1 MAARSLGNERLSE
14 PDVMADSGCRL
25 AQRGGFHGG
34 DSLPILKGTPGRPR
48 RLHDE
53 EDSVPLSEH
62 EQRMLEQ
69 MERALYAE
77 DPKFA
82 TALEGSGL
90 RTYTRRRVYQAV
102 AGFLVGIALLMAGMV
117 AQQIWVSVVGF
128 LVMLGCAVLAVT
140 GWRKAPKPGEQPAAG
155 ATPGAPH
162 ARRQGRQRRSM
173 MHRIEERWQRRR
185 DEQQGGQ

>member
-1 MAARSLGNERLSE
+1 M
-14 PDVMADSGCRL
+14 
-25 AQRGGFHGG
+25 
-34 DSLPILKGTPGRPR
+34 
-48 RLHDE
+48 
-53 EDSVPLSEH
+53 PLSEH

-117 AQQIWVSVVGF
+117 SQLVWVSVVGF

-140 GWRKAPKPGEQPAAG
+140 GWRKAPKPGEQQALG
-155 ATPGAPH
+155 DVTGAPRSH
-162 ARRQGRQRRSM
+162 PRQSRQRRSVM
-173 MHRIEERWQRRR
+173 DRIEQRWQRRR
-185 DEQQGGQ
+185 DEQGH

>member
-1 MAARSLGNERLSE
+1 M
-14 PDVMADSGCRL
+14 
-25 AQRGGFHGG
+25 
-34 DSLPILKGTPGRPR
+34 
-48 RLHDE
+48 
-53 EDSVPLSEH
+53 PLSEH

-117 AQQIWVSVVGF
+117 AQQIWISVVGF

-140 GWRKAPKPGEQPAAG
+140 GWRKAPKPGEQQANG
-155 ATPGAPH
+155 GHGT
-162 ARRQGRQRRSM
+162 RRQHHQRRSVM
-173 MHRIEERWQRRR
+173 DRIEQRWQRRR
-185 DEQQGGQ
+185 DEQQGQ

>member
-1 MAARSLGNERLSE
+1 M
-14 PDVMADSGCRL
+14 
-25 AQRGGFHGG
+25 
-34 DSLPILKGTPGRPR
+34 
-48 RLHDE
+48 
-53 EDSVPLSEH
+53 PLSEH

-82 TALEGSGL
+82 TALEGSRL

-102 AGFLVGIALLMAGMV
+102 VGFLVGIALLMAGMV

-155 ATPGAPH
+155 TAESGQPTG
-162 ARRQGRQRRSM
+162 RQSKQRRSM
-173 MHRIEERWQRRR
+173 MNRIEQRWQQRR
-185 DEQQGGQ
+185 DEQGQ

>member
-1 MAARSLGNERLSE
+1 M
-14 PDVMADSGCRL
+14 
-25 AQRGGFHGG
+25 
-34 DSLPILKGTPGRPR
+34 
-48 RLHDE
+48 
-53 EDSVPLSEH
+53 PLSEH

-117 AQQIWVSVVGF
+117 AKQVWLSVVGF

-140 GWRKAPKPGEQPAAG
+140 GWRKAPKPGEQPSG
-155 ATPGAPH
+155 GQQ
-162 ARRQGRQRRSM
+162 ARRQPRQKRSVM
-173 MHRIEERWQRRR
+173 DRIEQRWQRRR
-185 DEQQGGQ
+185 DEQGGH

>member
-1 MAARSLGNERLSE
+1 M
-14 PDVMADSGCRL
+14 
-25 AQRGGFHGG
+25 
-34 DSLPILKGTPGRPR
+34 
-48 RLHDE
+48 
-53 EDSVPLSEH
+53 PLSEH

-90 RTYTRRRVYQAV
+90 RTYTRKRVYQAV

-117 AQQIWVSVVGF
+117 AQQIWISVVGF

-140 GWRKAPKPGEQPAAG
+140 GWRKAPKPGEQQPAAAG
-155 ATPGAPH
+155 GGDSG
-162 ARRQGRQRRSM
+162 ARRRPRQRRSM
-173 MHRIEERWQRRR
+173 MNRIEQRWQRRR
-185 DEQQGGQ
+185 DEQGQ

>member
-1 MAARSLGNERLSE
+1 M
-14 PDVMADSGCRL
+14 
-25 AQRGGFHGG
+25 
-34 DSLPILKGTPGRPR
+34 
-48 RLHDE
+48 
-53 EDSVPLSEH
+53 PLSEH

-117 AQQIWVSVVGF
+117 AQQIWISVVGF

-155 ATPGAPH
+155 VPGAPQ
-162 ARRQGRQRRSM
+162 ARRRNRPRGSM
-173 MHRIEERWQRRR
+173 MDRIEQRWQRRR
-185 DEQQGGQ
+185 DEQQGH

>member
-1 MAARSLGNERLSE
+1 M
-14 PDVMADSGCRL
+14 
-25 AQRGGFHGG
+25 
-34 DSLPILKGTPGRPR
+34 
-48 RLHDE
+48 
-53 EDSVPLSEH
+53 PLSEH

-117 AQQIWVSVVGF
+117 AQQIWISVVGF

-140 GWRKAPKPGEQPAAG
+140 GWRKAPKPGEQQSAAGSGGAAG
-155 ATPGAPH
+155 AP
-162 ARRQGRQRRSM
+162 ARRQARQRRSM
-173 MHRIEERWQRRR
+173 MNRIEDRWQRRR
-185 DEQQGGQ
+185 DEQQGH

>member
-1 MAARSLGNERLSE
+1 M
-14 PDVMADSGCRL
+14 
-25 AQRGGFHGG
+25 
-34 DSLPILKGTPGRPR
+34 
-48 RLHDE
+48 
-53 EDSVPLSEH
+53 PLSEH

-117 AQQIWVSVVGF
+117 AQQVWLSVVGF

-155 ATPGAPH
+155 ATGPQTG
-162 ARRQGRQRRSM
+162 RQGRQKRSM
-173 MHRIEERWQRRR
+173 MDRIDERWQRRR

>member
-1 MAARSLGNERLSE
+1 M
-14 PDVMADSGCRL
+14 
-25 AQRGGFHGG
+25 
-34 DSLPILKGTPGRPR
+34 
-48 RLHDE
+48 
-53 EDSVPLSEH
+53 PLSEH

-117 AQQIWVSVVGF
+117 AQQIWISVVGF

-140 GWRKAPKPGEQPAAG
+140 GWRKAPKPGEQQATTGGAEAG
-155 ATPGAPH
+155 
-162 ARRQGRQRRSM
+162 GRQTRRRRSVM
-173 MHRIEERWQRRR
+173 NRIEERWQRRR
-185 DEQQGGQ
+185 DEQQGGGH

>member
-1 MAARSLGNERLSE
+1 M
-14 PDVMADSGCRL
+14 
-25 AQRGGFHGG
+25 
-34 DSLPILKGTPGRPR
+34 
-48 RLHDE
+48 
-53 EDSVPLSEH
+53 PLSEH

-90 RTYTRRRVYQAV
+90 RRYTRRRVYQAV

-117 AQQIWVSVVGF
+117 AQQIWISVVGF

-140 GWRKAPKPGEQPAAG
+140 GWRKAPKPGEQQPAG
-155 ATPGAPH
+155 SGGGGE
-162 ARRQGRQRRSM
+162 RRHPRQRRSM
-173 MHRIEERWQRRR
+173 MNRIEQRWQRRR
-185 DEQQGGQ
+185 DEQGQ

>member
-1 MAARSLGNERLSE
+1 
-14 PDVMADSGCRL
+14 
-25 AQRGGFHGG
+25 
-34 DSLPILKGTPGRPR
+34 
-48 RLHDE
+48 
-53 EDSVPLSEH
+53 
-62 EQRMLEQ
+62 MLEQ

-117 AQQIWVSVVGF
+117 AQQVWLSVVGF

-140 GWRKAPKPGEQPAAG
+140 GWRKAPKPGEQAAG
-155 ATPGAPH
+155 AAGAAPR
-162 ARRQGRQRRSM
+162 AGRQGRARRSM
-173 MHRIEERWQRRR
+173 MDRIEERWQRRR
-185 DEQQGGQ
+185 DEQGGH

>member
-1 MAARSLGNERLSE
+1 M
-14 PDVMADSGCRL
+14 
-25 AQRGGFHGG
+25 
-34 DSLPILKGTPGRPR
+34 
-48 RLHDE
+48 
-53 EDSVPLSEH
+53 PLSEH

-102 AGFLVGIALLMAGMV
+102 VGFLVGIALLMAGMV
-117 AQQIWVSVVGF
+117 AQQIWISVVGF

-140 GWRKAPKPGEQPAAG
+140 GWRKAPKPGEQAQQQAG
-155 ATPGAPH
+155 
-162 ARRQGRQRRSM
+162 RGRQVRARRSM
-173 MHRIEERWQRRR
+173 MDRIEARWQRRR
-185 DEQQGGQ
+185 DEQQGGGH

>member
-1 MAARSLGNERLSE
+1 M
-14 PDVMADSGCRL
+14 
-25 AQRGGFHGG
+25 
-34 DSLPILKGTPGRPR
+34 
-48 RLHDE
+48 
-53 EDSVPLSEH
+53 PLSEH

-102 AGFLVGIALLMAGMV
+102 AGFLVGIALLMTGMV
-117 AQQIWVSVVGF
+117 APNLLWISVVGF

-140 GWRKAPKPGEQPAAG
+140 GWRKAPKPGEQAA
-155 ATPGAPH
+155 PGA
-162 ARRQGRQRRSM
+162 ARGGQGRQRRSVM
-173 MHRIEERWQRRR
+173 NRIEDRWQRRR
-185 DEQQGGQ
+185 DEQGQ

>member
-1 MAARSLGNERLSE
+1 M
-14 PDVMADSGCRL
+14 
-25 AQRGGFHGG
+25 
-34 DSLPILKGTPGRPR
+34 
-48 RLHDE
+48 
-53 EDSVPLSEH
+53 PLSEH

-102 AGFLVGIALLMAGMV
+102 VGFLVGIALLMAGMV

-140 GWRKAPKPGEQPAAG
+140 GWRKAPKPGEQGTPPGVG
-155 ATPGAPH
+155 ARGGQA
-162 ARRQGRQRRSM
+162 RQRRSM
-173 MHRIEERWQRRR
+173 MDRIEQRWQRRR
-185 DEQQGGQ
+185 DEQGH

>member
-1 MAARSLGNERLSE
+1 M
-14 PDVMADSGCRL
+14 
-25 AQRGGFHGG
+25 
-34 DSLPILKGTPGRPR
+34 
-48 RLHDE
+48 
-53 EDSVPLSEH
+53 PLSEH

-117 AQQIWVSVVGF
+117 AQQIWISVVGF

-140 GWRKAPKPGEQPAAG
+140 GWRKAPKPGERGAQP
-155 ATPGAPH
+155 
-162 ARRQGRQRRSM
+162 ARRQVRQRHSM
-173 MHRIEERWQRRR
+173 MDRIEQRWQRRR
-185 DEQQGGQ
+185 DEQGH

>member
-1 MAARSLGNERLSE
+1 M
-14 PDVMADSGCRL
+14 
-25 AQRGGFHGG
+25 
-34 DSLPILKGTPGRPR
+34 
-48 RLHDE
+48 
-53 EDSVPLSEH
+53 PLSEH

-102 AGFLVGIALLMAGMV
+102 VGFLVGIALLMTGVV
-117 AQQIWVSVVGF
+117 APQFWIISVVGF

-140 GWRKAPKPGEQPAAG
+140 GWRKAPKPGEQQ
-155 ATPGAPH
+155 
-162 ARRQGRQRRSM
+162 ARGRQSGGRTRHSM
-173 MHRIEERWQRRR
+173 MDRIEARWQRRR
-185 DEQQGGQ
+185 DEQQGGGH

>member
-1 MAARSLGNERLSE
+1 M
-14 PDVMADSGCRL
+14 
-25 AQRGGFHGG
+25 
-34 DSLPILKGTPGRPR
+34 
-48 RLHDE
+48 
-53 EDSVPLSEH
+53 PLSEH

-117 AQQIWVSVVGF
+117 AQQIWISVVGF

-140 GWRKAPKPGEQPAAG
+140 GWRKAPKPGEQQAG
-155 ATPGAPH
+155 AGAGGGAGAA
-162 ARRQGRQRRSM
+162 ARRQSRQRRSM
-173 MHRIEERWQRRR
+173 MNRIEDRWQRRR
-185 DEQQGGQ
+185 DEQQGH

>member
-1 MAARSLGNERLSE
+1 
-14 PDVMADSGCRL
+14 
-25 AQRGGFHGG
+25 
-34 DSLPILKGTPGRPR
+34 
-48 RLHDE
+48 
-53 EDSVPLSEH
+53 
-62 EQRMLEQ
+62 MLEQ

-117 AQQIWVSVVGF
+117 AVQIWLSVVGF

-140 GWRKAPKPGEQPAAG
+140 GWRKAPKPGEQT
-155 ATPGAPH
+155 ATPGAS
-162 ARRQGRQRRSM
+162 AGRRQARQRRSM
-173 MHRIEERWQRRR
+173 MDRIEQRWQRRR
-185 DEQQGGQ
+185 DEQGQ

>member
-1 MAARSLGNERLSE
+1 M
-14 PDVMADSGCRL
+14 
-25 AQRGGFHGG
+25 
-34 DSLPILKGTPGRPR
+34 
-48 RLHDE
+48 
-53 EDSVPLSEH
+53 PLSEH

-102 AGFLVGIALLMAGMV
+102 AGFLVGIALLMVGV
-117 AQQIWVSVVGF
+117 AVQQIWVSVVGF

-140 GWRKAPKPGEQPAAG
+140 GWRKAPKPGERRERGAGEGGAA
-155 ATPGAPH
+155 PG
-162 ARRQGRQRRSM
+162 RRQGRQRRSM
-173 MHRIEERWQRRR
+173 MDRIEERWQRRR
-185 DEQQGGQ
+185 DEQGH

>member
-1 MAARSLGNERLSE
+1 M
-14 PDVMADSGCRL
+14 
-25 AQRGGFHGG
+25 
-34 DSLPILKGTPGRPR
+34 
-48 RLHDE
+48 
-53 EDSVPLSEH
+53 PLSEH

-155 ATPGAPH
+155 APGAPQ
-162 ARRQGRQRRSM
+162 ARRQGRQKRSM
-173 MHRIEERWQRRR
+173 MDRIEQRWQRRR
-185 DEQQGGQ
+185 DEQGGQ

>member
-1 MAARSLGNERLSE
+1 
-14 PDVMADSGCRL
+14 
-25 AQRGGFHGG
+25 
-34 DSLPILKGTPGRPR
+34 
-48 RLHDE
+48 
-53 EDSVPLSEH
+53 
-62 EQRMLEQ
+62 MLEQ

-140 GWRKAPKPGEQPAAG
+140 GWRKAPKPGEQPAG
-155 ATPGAPH
+155 TSH
-162 ARRQGRQRRSM
+162 ARRQGRPKRSM
-173 MHRIEERWQRRR
+173 MDRIEQRWQRRR
-185 DEQQGGQ
+185 DEQGH

>member
-1 MAARSLGNERLSE
+1 M
-14 PDVMADSGCRL
+14 
-25 AQRGGFHGG
+25 
-34 DSLPILKGTPGRPR
+34 
-48 RLHDE
+48 
-53 EDSVPLSEH
+53 PLSEH

-117 AQQIWVSVVGF
+117 AQQIWISVVGF

-140 GWRKAPKPGEQPAAG
+140 GWRKAPKPGEQQQQSG
-155 ATPGAPH
+155 SGTRGGGS
-162 ARRQGRQRRSM
+162 ARRQSRQRRSVM
-173 MHRIEERWQRRR
+173 DRIEQRWQRRR
-185 DEQQGGQ
+185 DEQGH

>member
-1 MAARSLGNERLSE
+1 M
-14 PDVMADSGCRL
+14 
-25 AQRGGFHGG
+25 
-34 DSLPILKGTPGRPR
+34 
-48 RLHDE
+48 
-53 EDSVPLSEH
+53 PLSEH

-155 ATPGAPH
+155 TPTPPGSAP
-162 ARRQGRQRRSM
+162 ARRQTRQRRSM
-173 MHRIEERWQRRR
+173 MDRIEQRWQRRR
-185 DEQQGGQ
+185 DDQGQ

>member
-1 MAARSLGNERLSE
+1 M
-14 PDVMADSGCRL
+14 
-25 AQRGGFHGG
+25 
-34 DSLPILKGTPGRPR
+34 
-48 RLHDE
+48 
-53 EDSVPLSEH
+53 PLSEH

-117 AQQIWVSVVGF
+117 AQQIWISVVGF

-140 GWRKAPKPGEQPAAG
+140 GWRKAPKPGEQQPAAAGGGDGG
-155 ATPGAPH
+155 A
-162 ARRQGRQRRSM
+162 ARRPRQRRSM
-173 MHRIEERWQRRR
+173 MNRIEQRWQRRR
-185 DEQQGGQ
+185 DEQGQ

>member
-1 MAARSLGNERLSE
+1 M
-14 PDVMADSGCRL
+14 
-25 AQRGGFHGG
+25 
-34 DSLPILKGTPGRPR
+34 
-48 RLHDE
+48 
-53 EDSVPLSEH
+53 PLSEH

-117 AQQIWVSVVGF
+117 AQQVWLSVVGF

-140 GWRKAPKPGEQPAAG
+140 GWRKAPKPGEQQQAAG
-155 ATPGAPH
+155 GGPQAV
-162 ARRQGRQRRSM
+162 RRQGRQKRSM
-173 MHRIEERWQRRR
+173 MDRIDERWQRRR

>member
-1 MAARSLGNERLSE
+1 M
-14 PDVMADSGCRL
+14 
-25 AQRGGFHGG
+25 
-34 DSLPILKGTPGRPR
+34 
-48 RLHDE
+48 
-53 EDSVPLSEH
+53 PLSEH

-90 RTYTRRRVYQAV
+90 RTYTRKRVYQAV

-117 AQQIWVSVVGF
+117 SQLIWVSVMGF

-140 GWRKAPKPGEQPAAG
+140 GWRKAPKPGEQAPGAAAPATG
-155 ATPGAPH
+155 PGAP
-162 ARRQGRQRRSM
+162 AGRRHQPRQQRRSM
-173 MHRIEERWQRRR
+173 MDRIEQRWQRRR
-185 DEQQGGQ
+185 DEQQGQ

>member
-1 MAARSLGNERLSE
+1 M
-14 PDVMADSGCRL
+14 
-25 AQRGGFHGG
+25 
-34 DSLPILKGTPGRPR
+34 
-48 RLHDE
+48 
-53 EDSVPLSEH
+53 PLSEH

-102 AGFLVGIALLMAGMV
+102 AGFLVGIALLMTGMV
-117 AQQIWVSVVGF
+117 AQQIWIGVVGF

-140 GWRKAPKPGEQPAAG
+140 GWRKGPKPGEQPPADA
-155 ATPGAPH
+155 PGAPGAAAQ
-162 ARRQGRQRRSM
+162 ARKRSVM
-173 MHRIEERWQRRR
+173 DRIEQRWQRRR
-185 DEQQGGQ
+185 DDQPDR

>member
-1 MAARSLGNERLSE
+1 
-14 PDVMADSGCRL
+14 
-25 AQRGGFHGG
+25 
-34 DSLPILKGTPGRPR
+34 
-48 RLHDE
+48 
-53 EDSVPLSEH
+53 VPLSEH

-117 AQQIWVSVVGF
+117 AQLIWVSVVGF

-140 GWRKAPKPGEQPAAG
+140 GWRKAPKAGEQQAAAG
-155 ATPGAPH
+155 PGGTGAP
-162 ARRQGRQRRSM
+162 ARRQARQRRSM
-173 MHRIEERWQRRR
+173 MNRIEDRWQRRR
-185 DEQQGGQ
+185 DEQGH

>member
-1 MAARSLGNERLSE
+1 M
-14 PDVMADSGCRL
+14 
-25 AQRGGFHGG
+25 
-34 DSLPILKGTPGRPR
+34 
-48 RLHDE
+48 
-53 EDSVPLSEH
+53 PLSEH

-117 AQQIWVSVVGF
+117 AQQIWISVVGF

-140 GWRKAPKPGEQPAAG
+140 GWRKAPRQGQQQARAG
-155 ATPGAPH
+155 SAGVTGAP
-162 ARRQGRQRRSM
+162 ARRSRQRRSM
-173 MHRIEERWQRRR
+173 MNRIEDRWQRRR
-185 DEQQGGQ
+185 DEQQGH